1 MALLQLAE
9 NGYNQLAENPYYL
22 AENPVGDNYIFI
34 PAGMFDMD
42 RDTYVRYDFFESL
55 GPIEFDAAMQA
66 LAPFQPQGLSAVGAI
81 VTTATAVG
89 KTVAPAIKKA
99 IDNRQA
105 KVAAGTAKPLFK
117 PGGALA
123 NLGGKIKAGVDKLKN
138 VPAEKVGDVI
148 QKTMPITGS
157 VTVGS
162 TSLDFESGQAPAT
175 GLAGIWANYKKPILI
190 GTGLAAA
197 FFVGKKMKLF

>member
-9 NGYNQLAENPYYL
+9 NGYNHLAENMYL
-22 AENPVGDNYIFI
+22 QEDPVSGNYIFI

-55 GPIEFDAAMQA
+55 GPVEFDAAMQA

-138 VPAEKVGDVI
+138 VPAEKVTDVI
-148 QKTMPITGS
+148 EKTTPISGN
-157 VTVGS
+157 VTVGG
-162 TSLDFESGQAPAT
+162 TTLDFESGQPEK
-175 GLAGIWANYKKPILI
+175 AGIGGFYQKYKRPILI
-190 GTGLAAA
+190 GGGLVAAY
-197 FFVGKKMKLF
+197 FIGKRMKLF

>member
-9 NGYNQLAENPYYL
+9 SPYSHLAENEMYL

-34 PAGMFDMD
+34 PAGMLGMD

-55 GPIEFDAAMQA
+55 GDAEFTAAMEA

-81 VTTATAVG
+81 VSGAVAVG
-89 KTVAPAIKKA
+89 QKVAPAIGKA
-99 IDNRQA
+99 IENRKE
-105 KVAAGTAKPLFK
+105 KVATGTAKPLFK

-138 VPAEKVGDVI
+138 VPAEKVGEVI
-148 QKTMPITGS
+148 DKTTPISGQ
-157 VTVGS
+157 VTVGGTNVDFS
-162 TSLDFESGQAPAT
+162 TGQTTPT
-175 GLAGIWANYKKPILI
+175 GIIGFWDNYKKPILI
-190 GTGLAAA
+190 GGGLVAAYFIA
-197 FFVGKKMKLF
+197 KKAKLF

>member
-9 NGYNQLAENPYYL
+9 SPYSHLAENEMYL

-34 PAGMFDMD
+34 PAGMLGMD

-55 GPIEFDAAMQA
+55 GDAEFAAAMEA

-81 VTTATAVG
+81 VGGAVAVG
-89 KTVAPAIKKA
+89 QKVAPAIGKA
-99 IDNRQA
+99 IENRKE

-138 VPAEKVGDVI
+138 VPAEKVGEVI
-148 QKTMPITGS
+148 DKTTPISGQ
-157 VTVGS
+157 VTVGGTNVDFS
-162 TSLDFESGQAPAT
+162 TGQTAPT
-175 GLAGIWANYKKPILI
+175 GIAGIWEQYKKPILI
-190 GTGLAAA
+190 GGGLVAAYFIA
-197 FFVGKKMKLF
+197 KKAKLF